1 MIRLSFPPT
10 GLGRTLAPV
19 MPVFRRHRLRLAA
32 GFLAL
37 LAVDGLQLAIPRFLK
52 QGIDLVTRPAT
63 QAGDLLRPAATIV
76 LLAAL
81 VLGLRFCWR
90 LLVIGFSR
98 LLECD
103 LRNRIL
109 AHLLTLDRSF
119 FQDHPTGE
127 LMAHASNDLSAIQL
141 AFGMGMVAALD
152 GLVMG
157 VAACGFML
165 AIDVRLTLVAL
176 SPMVVLALATRV
188 LAHRMH
194 TAFARV
200 QEQFGRLTEFVRST
214 LVSIRL
220 IQGYCLEP
228 RQVERFDRM
237 GRDYVRAN
245 IGVARI
251 QGTLHPLAALTGN
264 LGVALV
270 LWWGGR
276 AVIGHRIGLG
286 DLVAFLSYL
295 NMLVWPMMAI
305 GWVTNLAQRGLT
317 SLARVNALLA
327 ARPRVLSGPV
337 VLPARGPA
345 RIECHALSFTYP
357 GTGQSALADLD
368 LVLEPGITGLAGRSG
383 SGKSTLC
390 SLLIRQ
396 FPVEANMILVD
407 GHDLNRLDLDRYL
420 GRIGFVSQQPLLF
433 SASIAENIG
442 FGRPGASQDEIEQ
455 AARAACIHEE
465 IMELRAGY
473 QTRIGEQGVLLSGG
487 QRQRICL
494 ARALLADRPVL
505 IIDDGLSALDVETE
519 QQVMTCL
526 RRRYRDR
533 ILLLV
538 SHRIN
543 LLDRCDRMVM
553 LEKGRVVGTGG
564 PAEMRLSSELYRA
577 MRARQNHE
585 G

>member
-1 MIRLSFPPT
+1 MME
-10 GLGRTLAPV
+10 G
-19 MPVFRRHRLRLAA
+19 
-32 GFLAL
+32 
-37 LAVDGLQLAIPRFLK
+37 
-52 QGIDLVTRPAT
+52 
-63 QAGDLLRPAATIV
+63 
-76 LLAAL
+76 
-81 VLGLRFCWR
+81 R

-245 IGVARI
+245 IRVARI

-270 LWWGGR
+270 LWWGGT

-327 ARPRVLSGPV
+327 ARPQVLSGPV

-357 GTGQSALADLD
+357 GTGQPALAGLD

-396 FPVEANMILVD
+396 FPVEENMILVD
-407 GHDLNRLDLDRYL
+407 GHDLNRLDLDSYL
-420 GRIGFVSQQPLLF
+420 GRIGYVSQQPLLF

-505 IIDDGLSALDVETE
+505 IIDDGLSALDVVTE
-519 QQVMTCL
+519 QQVMTRL
-526 RRRYRDR
+526 RHRYRDR

-553 LEKGRVVGTGG
+553 LDKGRVIGTGG

-577 MRARQNHE
+577 MRARRNHE